1 MRIRIVCIG
10 KLKERYWS
18 EAVEEYSKRLSR
30 YCELEIVQL
39 KEARLPDKA
48 SLADEQN
55 VIFEEGQSILKN
67 IKEGSQVITLE
78 IKGKELS
85 SEGLSAY
92 LGELQ
97 LEVIIND
104 LRKRLPDLNLVVS
117 PPIINIREACAL
129 LPAVLRRGTV
139 RYPDLGAL
147 SARLDRLYGASV
159 DYTVRKQGENQCVGF
174 VASFIDDS
182 FIPGGEQLLEP
193 VAELVGELL
202 CDPVTERGRFVG
214 AYFESEKANLAD
226 AIRSVV
232 NDKREYAD
240 YYRLVFDKVRVGGL
254 IVADDVLWD
263 GKVVAEGGKVDA
275 QTRGILAFNDLVQA
289 DRRVENLLLPIRHGL
304 MLVRKVS
311 D

>member
-97 LEVIIND
+97 LEGKSDLTIVIGG
-104 LRKRLPDLNLVVS
+104 S
-117 PPIINIREACAL
+117 
-129 LPAVLRRGTV
+129 
-139 RYPDLGAL
+139 LGL
-147 SARLDRLYGASV
+147 SEQVSARADFKL
-159 DYTVRKQGENQCVGF
+159 
-174 VASFIDDS
+174 SFSRMTFPHQMMRVI
-182 FIPGGEQLLEP
+182 LLEQ
-193 VAELVGELL
+193 V
-202 CDPVTERGRFVG
+202 
-214 AYFESEKANLAD
+214 
-226 AIRSVV
+226 
-232 NDKREYAD
+232 
-240 YYRLVFDKVRVGGL
+240 YRAFK
-254 IVADDVLWD
+254 
-263 GKVVAEGGKVDA
+263 
-275 QTRGILAFNDLVQA
+275 ILRN
-289 DRRVENLLLPIRHGL
+289 ETYH
-304 MLVRKVS
+304 K
-311 D
+311 